1 MKTEDK
7 PDKANWTPQ
16 RARREGVRLMEILC
30 ARLDA
35 GESLED
41 VAIDLDI
48 RAAGGGISERLREV
62 SHEALEIIRMAR
74 EEGDNHNDVLA
85 HVRELEKKQTPP
97 TNDMPQIE
105 QGS

>member
-1 MKTEDK
+1 MKHKND

-16 RARREGVRLMEILC
+16 RERREKLRLMEILC

-35 GESLED
+35 GESLEE

-62 SHEALEIIRMAR
+62 SHEALDLIKMAQWAGLNR
-74 EEGDNHNDVLA
+74 TGVLA

-97 TNDMPQIE
+97 TNDIPQIK